1 MYKSIYVPVDN
12 SDHSN
17 RAVAC
22 SIALGKAFSAKLVG
36 CHVYAAKLHDYRFRQ
51 MEYTLPEEYIDE
63 VELERQRK
71 IHDSLIT
78 MGLKLISDSYLDGM
92 SRLCG
97 ESGLAF
103 EPRMMDGKHHIEILK
118 DVVGSQHDLVV
129 IGALGIG
136 RARDSVIGS
145 VCERVARQSDRDVW
159 VVKHVPEPGEAE
171 RDTILVGV
179 DGSPQ
184 SFGALM
190 TAIDLAHTFG
200 KKVEAIA
207 VYDPY
212 LHYSVFNG
220 IVNVL
225 TEQAAK
231 VFRFEEQNQLHEEI
245 IDTGLAQIYQSHLE
259 VGERMASEAGVAIK
273 KTLLD
278 GKPFQKIID
287 HARKTN
293 PWLIVLGRI
302 GVHSPKDETNLGSN
316 TENILRAAPCDVLLS
331 TRLEVPRLDVRA
343 EETIRWTP
351 EAEARMTHV
360 PEQVKGIARTGVLRL
375 ALEKGHSVITNAV
388 IDEAMD
394 RFMPKSASAATK
406 ALAEAVALERAKAGP
421 VSMCRSCGVAA
432 TQTGAV
438 KCTVCGADGL
448 RGDLAGDDREDR
460 GGGGRPPGGDHLRR
474 AQAALVG
481 GCAEGPLD
489 HEERLP
495 APPGE
500 GAGREARAHDEA
512 RRDHARLRPA
522 GDRGGDGVAAR
533 DPGARP
539 PALHRRRSP
548 AAAAEGPG
556 AGGEARLIARDERKN
571 PLISTFEWTNDAAQR
586 VFRVPAGFMRNK
598 TQERIEEL
606 ARERAATTIDLA
618 LVEDGIEFG
627 KQMMAEMMATY
638 SGTGRERR
646 GAGRGAAAAPSA
658 AARRAGSG
666 RAGRRRVAATSTRCD
681 RAEPRAGPARTQGTQ
696 MAAYR
701 FCRTDDIALLV
712 DALNRCWAPYCPDEP
727 PMTRDRVQAIDPRP
741 AGLVQQL
748 HGRVL
753 GPRPG
758 RRPDRRQAAVRY
770 ARPPDRGPSRSSAT
784 RSWPA
789 PAGLARLQALDSR
802 PASDGRRDP
811 RDPRPGLRA
820 VQRQRLRAGS
830 AADRLR
836 PASVTRD
843 GTPRARRTDAAGS

>member
-17 RAVAC
+17 RAIAW
-22 SIALGKAFSAKLVG
+22 SLALGKAYSAKLVG

-92 SRLCG
+92 SKRCV
-97 ESGLAF
+97 ESGIEF
-103 EPRMMDGKHHIEILK
+103 EARMMDGKHHIEILK
-118 DVVGSQHDLVV
+118 DVIGSQHDLVV

-171 RDTILVGV
+171 RDTILVGM

-190 TAIDLAHTFG
+190 TAIDLARTFG
-200 KKVEAIA
+200 KKVETIA

-259 VGERMASEAGVAIK
+259 VAERMANEAGVEVR

-293 PWLIVLGRI
+293 PFLIVLGRI
-302 GVHSPKDETNLGSN
+302 GVHSPKDETALGSN
-316 TENILRAAPCDVLLS
+316 VENILRGAPCDVLLS
-331 TRLEVPRLDVRA
+331 TRLEVPTIDVRA

-351 EAEARMTHV
+351 EAEARMKNV

-406 ALAEAVALERAKAGP
+406 ALAEAVALERAKSGP
-421 VSMCRSCGVAA
+421 VSMCKSCGVAA
-432 TQTGAV
+432 TQSGAV
-438 KCTVCGADGL
+438 KCTVCGATDF
-448 RGDLAGDDREDR
+448 EVIS
-460 GGGGRPPGGDHLRR
+460 
-474 AQAALVG
+474 Q
-481 GCAEGPLD
+481 EMI
-489 HEERLP
+489 EKI
-495 APPGE
+495 
-500 GAGREARAHDEA
+500 
-512 RRDHARLRPA
+512 
-522 GDRGGDGVAAR
+522 
-533 DPGARP
+533 
-539 PALHRRRSP
+539 
-548 AAAAEGPG
+548 AAAEGGLEEETTYDGRKLRWSEDARKGLWTMKNAYMRRRVKARVEKRARMTKLDTITLDFARQVIEEETGTPLQIG
-556 AGGEARLIARDERKN
+556 SAAAQVAAAENAAAAPGEAKLVARDDKKN
-571 PLISTFEWTNDAAQR
+571 PLISTFAWAEDATQR
-586 VFRVPAGFMRNK
+586 ILRVPAGFMRNK
-598 TQERIEEL
+598 TQERVEGL
-606 ARERAATTIDLA
+606 ARERALAAIDLA
-618 LVEDGIEFG
+618 LVEEGIEIG
-627 KQMMAEMMATY
+627 KKIMAEVIAAY
-638 SGTGRERR
+638 PN
-646 GAGRGAAAAPSA
+646 AAKGAAAGPPA
-658 AARRAGSG
+658 AAGHGHSHEHKVAEAQSKNIADAQDKAQVVPAVGSG
-666 RAGRRRVAATSTRCD
+666 
-681 RAEPRAGPARTQGTQ
+681 
-696 MAAYR
+696 Y
-701 FCRTDDIALLV
+701 
-712 DALNRCWAPYCPDEP
+712 LNEVSSLSVP
-727 PMTRDRVQAIDPRP
+727 
-741 AGLVQQL
+741 
-748 HGRVL
+748 HK
-753 GPRPG
+753 PG
-758 RRPDRRQAAVRY
+758 DNREH
-770 ARPPDRGPSRSSAT
+770 
-784 RSWPA
+784 
-789 PAGLARLQALDSR
+789 
-802 PASDGRRDP
+802 
-811 RDPRPGLRA
+811 
-820 VQRQRLRAGS
+820 
-830 AADRLR
+830 
-836 PASVTRD
+836 
-843 GTPRARRTDAAGS
+843 

>member
-12 SDHSN
+12 SDYSN

-22 SIALGKAFSAKLVG
+22 AVGLGKAYSAKLVG

-97 ESGLAF
+97 ESGLEF
-103 EPRMMDGKHHIEILK
+103 EPRMMDGKHHSEILR
-118 DVVGSQHDLVV
+118 DLAGSKPDLVV

-159 VVKHVPEPGEAE
+159 VVKHVPEAGEPE
-171 RDTILVGV
+171 RDTILVGI

-190 TAIDLAHTFG
+190 TATELARTFG
-200 KKVEAIA
+200 KKVEALA

-259 VGERMASEAGVAIK
+259 IGERMGSEAGVAIR

-278 GKPFQKIID
+278 GKPFQKILD

-302 GVHSPKDETNLGSN
+302 GVHSPKDETGLGSN
-316 TENILRAAPCDVLLS
+316 AENVLRAAPCDVLLS

-343 EETIRWTP
+343 EETVRWTP
-351 EAEARMTHV
+351 EAEARMAHV

-375 ALEKGHSVITNAV
+375 ALEKGHSVITSAV

-406 ALAEAVALERAKAGP
+406 ALAEAVAIERAKSGP
-421 VSMCRSCGVAA
+421 VSMCRACGVTA
-432 TQTGAV
+432 TQPDPV
-438 KCTVCGADGL
+438 RCTVCGATDFEVISQEMIEKIAAVEGGLQEETTYDGRKL
-448 RGDLAGDDREDR
+448 RWTEDAR
-460 GGGGRPPGGDHLRR
+460 KGLWTMKNAYQRR
-474 AQAALVG
+474 RVKARVEKRARMIRLDAITLDFARQVIEEETGAPLEIQVRS
-481 GCAEGPLD
+481 EGAP
-489 HEERLP
+489 RP
-495 APPGE
+495 APHATGAERGE
-500 GAGREARAHDEA
+500 GVPASDGDGGSGGAN
-512 RRDHARLRPA
+512 PA
-522 GDRGGDGVAAR
+522 GNEVK
-533 DPGARP
+533 
-539 PALHRRRSP
+539 
-548 AAAAEGPG
+548 
-556 AGGEARLIARDERKN
+556 LIARDERKN
-571 PLISTFEWTNDAAQR
+571 PLISTFDWTDDATQR
-586 VFRVPAGFMRNK
+586 IFRVPAGFMRTK

-606 ARERAATTIDLA
+606 ARERAVTSIDLA
-618 LVEDGIEFG
+618 LVEDGIEIG
-627 KQMMAEMMATY
+627 KQMMAEMIANYPSQGKNPGIATPAQ
-638 SGTGRERR
+638 S
-646 GAGRGAAAAPSA
+646 P
-658 AARRAGSG
+658 
-666 RAGRRRVAATSTRCD
+666 
-681 RAEPRAGPARTQGTQ
+681 PGPAQ
-696 MAAYR
+696 
-701 FCRTDDIALLV
+701 
-712 DALNRCWAPYCPDEP
+712 N
-727 PMTRDRVQAIDPRP
+727 
-741 AGLVQQL
+741 AG
-748 HGRVL
+748 
-753 GPRPG
+753 
-758 RRPDRRQAAVRY
+758 
-770 ARPPDRGPSRSSAT
+770 
-784 RSWPA
+784 PA
-789 PAGLARLQALDSR
+789 PAGPAPAATAGYLNEVRSR
-802 PASDGRRDP
+802 
-811 RDPRPGLRA
+811 
-820 VQRQRLRAGS
+820 
-830 AADRLR
+830 
-836 PASVTRD
+836 
-843 GTPRARRTDAAGS
+843 

>member
-1 MYKSIYVPVDN
+1 MYKSVYVPVDN

-22 SIALGKAFSAKLVG
+22 AVALGKAFDAKLVG

-78 MGLKLISDSYLDGM
+78 MGLKLISDSYLEGM

-103 EPRMMDGKHHIEILK
+103 EPRMMDGKHHLEILK
-118 DVVGSQHDLVV
+118 DLAGSRPDLVV

-145 VCERVARQSDRDVW
+145 VCERVARQSDRDLW

-190 TAIDLAHTFG
+190 TAIELARTFG

-259 VGERMASEAGVAIK
+259 VGERMGSEAGVAIK

-278 GKPFQKIID
+278 GKPFQKILD

-302 GVHSPKDETNLGSN
+302 GVHSPKDETALGSN

-343 EETIRWTP
+343 EETVRWTP
-351 EAEARMTHV
+351 EAEERMTHV

-375 ALEKGHSVITNAV
+375 ALEKGHSVVTNAV

-406 ALAEAVALERAKAGP
+406 ALAEAVALERARSGP
-421 VSMCRSCGVAA
+421 VSMCRACGVTA

-438 KCTVCGADGL
+438 KCTVCGAADFEVISMEMIEKIAEVEGGLQEETTYDGRKL
-448 RGDLAGDDREDR
+448 RWSEDARKGLWTMKNAYQRRRTKARVEKRARMKKLDAITLEFARQVIEEETGAPLEIAVSSPDVGR
-460 GGGGRPPGGDHLRR
+460 GSS
-474 AQAALVG
+474 AAAS
-481 GCAEGPLD
+481 AE
-489 HEERLP
+489 
-495 APPGE
+495 
-500 GAGREARAHDEA
+500 AGR
-512 RRDHARLRPA
+512 A
-522 GDRGGDGVAAR
+522 GSISDPKLVAR
-533 DPGARP
+533 D
-539 PALHRRRSP
+539 
-548 AAAAEGPG
+548 
-556 AGGEARLIARDERKN
+556 DRKN
-571 PLISTFEWTNDAAQR
+571 PLISTFDWTDEATQR
-586 VFRVPAGFMRNK
+586 IFRVPAGFMRSQ

-606 ARERAATTIDLA
+606 ARERQVKAIDLA
-618 LVEDGIEFG
+618 LVEDGIEIG
-627 KQMMAEMMATY
+627 KRMMAEMIANYSSQGKSPAAQMAAP
-638 SGTGRERR
+638 GP
-646 GAGRGAAAAPSA
+646 AGPSA
-658 AARRAGSG
+658 AASGASGSE
-666 RAGRRRVAATSTRCD
+666 A
-681 RAEPRAGPARTQGTQ
+681 P
-696 MAAYR
+696 
-701 FCRTDDIALLV
+701 IAKGNDYLNEV
-712 DALNRCWAPYCPDEP
+712 SAL
-727 PMTRDRVQAIDPRP
+727 
-741 AGLVQQL
+741 
-748 HGRVL
+748 
-753 GPRPG
+753 
-758 RRPDRRQAAVRY
+758 
-770 ARPPDRGPSRSSAT
+770 S
-784 RSWPA
+784 
-789 PAGLARLQALDSR
+789 
-802 PASDGRRDP
+802 
-811 RDPRPGLRA
+811 
-820 VQRQRLRAGS
+820 
-830 AADRLR
+830 
-836 PASVTRD
+836 
-843 GTPRARRTDAAGS
+843 ARRID

>member
-12 SDHSN
+12 SEHSN

-22 SIALGKAFSAKLVG
+22 SIALGKAYSAKLVG

-97 ESGLAF
+97 ASGLEF
-103 EPRMMDGKHHIEILK
+103 EPRMMDGKHHAEILK
-118 DVVGSQHDLVV
+118 DLAGSRPDLVV
-129 IGALGIG
+129 IGAVGIG

-145 VCERVARQSDRDVW
+145 VCERVARQSDRDIW
-159 VVKHVPEPGEAE
+159 VVKHVPEPDEAD
-171 RDTILVGV
+171 RDTILVGI

-190 TAIDLAHTFG
+190 TALELARTFG

-220 IVNVL
+220 IVGVL

-259 VGERMASEAGVAIK
+259 VGERMAGEAGVGIK

-278 GKPFQKIID
+278 GKPFQKILD

-302 GVHSPKDETNLGSN
+302 GVHSPKDETALGSN
-316 TENILRAAPCDVLLS
+316 VENVLRAAPCDVLLS

-343 EETIRWTP
+343 EETVRWTP
-351 EAEARMTHV
+351 EAEERMTHV

-375 ALEKGHSVITNAV
+375 ALEKGHSVVTSAV

-406 ALAEAVALERAKAGP
+406 ALAEAVALERAKSGP
-421 VSMCRSCGVAA
+421 VSMCRSCGVTA

-438 KCTVCGADGL
+438 KCIVCGASDFEVISQEMIERIAAVEGGLQEETTYDGRKL
-448 RGDLAGDDREDR
+448 RWTEEARKGLWTMKNAYQRRRTKARVEKRARMKKIDAITLEFARQVIEEETGAPLEIGAPSAGMAPPAPRQARGELAVSEGASDGE
-460 GGGGRPPGGDHLRR
+460 GGAKPPG
-474 AQAALVG
+474 VG
-481 GCAEGPLD
+481 N
-489 HEERLP
+489 
-495 APPGE
+495 
-500 GAGREARAHDEA
+500 
-512 RRDHARLRPA
+512 
-522 GDRGGDGVAAR
+522 
-533 DPGARP
+533 
-539 PALHRRRSP
+539 
-548 AAAAEGPG
+548 
-556 AGGEARLIARDERKN
+556 EARLIARDDRKN
-571 PLISTFEWTNDAAQR
+571 PLISPFDWTSEATQR

-606 ARERAATTIDLA
+606 ARERGVASIDLA

-627 KQMMAEMMATY
+627 KRMMAEMIATY
-638 SGTGRERR
+638 PVPGKSPGAAAPEPTPAARE
-646 GAGRGAAAAPSA
+646 AAAAPAPEA
-658 AARRAGSG
+658 A
-666 RAGRRRVAATSTRCD
+666 
-681 RAEPRAGPARTQGTQ
+681 
-696 MAAYR
+696 
-701 FCRTDDIALLV
+701 
-712 DALNRCWAPYCPDEP
+712 
-727 PMTRDRVQAIDPRP
+727 
-741 AGLVQQL
+741 
-748 HGRVL
+748 
-753 GPRPG
+753 PG
-758 RRPDRRQAAVRY
+758 RSYLNEV
-770 ARPPDRGPSRSSAT
+770 SA
-784 RSWPA
+784 
-789 PAGLARLQALDSR
+789 R
-802 PASDGRRDP
+802 PASERP
-811 RDPRPGLRA
+811 REM
-820 VQRQRLRAGS
+820 
-830 AADRLR
+830 
-836 PASVTRD
+836 
-843 GTPRARRTDAAGS
+843 

>member
-1 MYKSIYVPVDN
+1 MSTRPN
-12 SDHSN
+12 
-17 RAVAC
+17 C
-22 SIALGKAFSAKLVG
+22 TTIASG
-36 CHVYAAKLHDYRFRQ
+36 RWR
-51 MEYTLPEEYIDE
+51 YTLPEEYIDE

-97 ESGLAF
+97 ESGLEF
-103 EPRMMDGKHHIEILK
+103 ESRMMDGKHHIEILK
-118 DVVGSQHDLVV
+118 DIVGSHHDLVV

-159 VVKHVPEPGEAE
+159 VVKHVPEPGEAD

-259 VGERMASEAGVAIK
+259 ISERMGSEAGVAIK

-343 EETIRWTP
+343 EETVRWTP
-351 EAEARMTHV
+351 EAEARMQHV
-360 PEQVKGIARTGVLRL
+360 PDQVKGIARTGVLRL
-375 ALEKGHSVITNAV
+375 AIEKGHSVITNAV

-406 ALAEAVALERAKAGP
+406 ALAEAVALERAKSGP
-421 VSMCRSCGVAA
+421 VSMCRACGVTA
-432 TQTGAV
+432 TQSGAV
-438 KCTVCGADGL
+438 KCTVCGATDFEVISREMIEKIAAVEGGLQEETTYDGRKL
-448 RGDLAGDDREDR
+448 RWSEDARKGLWTMKNAYQRRRVKARVEKRARMKKLDAITLDFARQVIEEETGAPLEIQAPSADMTRASAAKRAAG
-460 GGGGRPPGGDHLRR
+460 
-474 AQAALVG
+474 
-481 GCAEGPLD
+481 AE
-489 HEERLP
+489 R
-495 APPGE
+495 GE
-500 GAGREARAHDEA
+500 GA
-512 RRDHARLRPA
+512 PA
-522 GDRGGDGVAAR
+522 SDGDGGSG
-533 DPGARP
+533 GATP
-539 PALHRRRSP
+539 PSL
-548 AAAAEGPG
+548 GND
-556 AGGEARLIARDERKN
+556 ARLIARDDKKN
-571 PLISTFEWTNDAAQR
+571 PLISTFDWTEDARQR
-586 VFRVPAGFMRNK
+586 IFRVPAGFMRNQ
-598 TQERIEEL
+598 TQERVEEL
-606 ARERAATTIDLA
+606 ARERAAVAIDLA
-618 LVEDGIEFG
+618 LVEDGIEIG
-627 KQMMAEMMATY
+627 KKMMAEMIANYQAPGKSPATAA
-638 SGTGRERR
+638 TVP
-646 GAGRGAAAAPSA
+646 AGPSA
-658 AARRAGSG
+658 AGLGAP
-666 RAGRRRVAATSTRCD
+666 
-681 RAEPRAGPARTQGTQ
+681 AEAPGPARN
-696 MAAYR
+696 
-701 FCRTDDIALLV
+701 V
-712 DALNRCWAPYCPDEP
+712 
-727 PMTRDRVQAIDPRP
+727 VP
-741 AGLVQQL
+741 AGNGKGYLNEVSPL
-748 HGRVL
+748 TV
-753 GPRPG
+753 
-758 RRPDRRQAAVRY
+758 
-770 ARPPDRGPSRSSAT
+770 PS
-784 RSWPA
+784 
-789 PAGLARLQALDSR
+789 
-802 PASDGRRDP
+802 
-811 RDPRPGLRA
+811 
-820 VQRQRLRAGS
+820 GS
-830 AADRLR
+830 GDHREA
-836 PASVTRD
+836 
-843 GTPRARRTDAAGS
+843 